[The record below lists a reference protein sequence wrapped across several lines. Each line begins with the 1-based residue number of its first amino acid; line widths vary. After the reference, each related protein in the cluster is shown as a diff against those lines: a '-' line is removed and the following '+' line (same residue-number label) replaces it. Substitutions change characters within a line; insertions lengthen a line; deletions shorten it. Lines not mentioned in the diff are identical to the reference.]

1 MFSLSPS
8 QKLTMLSLF
17 LRIFL
22 NKWQRRIAYTV
33 AAVLLATALANVTQS
48 VSLEYLWHMRRE
60 SPLESGGAGA
70 GNAGGEKR

>member
-1 MFSLSPS
+1 M
-8 QKLTMLSLF
+8 
-17 LRIFL
+17 
-22 NKWQRRIAYTV
+22 
-33 AAVLLATALANVTQS
+33 LLATALANVTQS